1 MLSEEMVTSRTITPD
16 GLMDMTSKRVAT
28 NIIDARPGTTP
39 VRNRDHTAP
48 GATNAHGNIPL
59 PNDLLSDVS
68 TLPYASDQRS
78 GGDHTALRNCRNR
91 RSRALKF
98 ATISS
103 DTLAVL
109 AAAAFAYSEL
119 GNVGQTAQFKY
130 LSLSV
135 IAPVIFVLTFAQQGL
150 YVSRRISRRAD
161 ELRRLFNAAALGTI
175 VLAAASVLIDLNA
188 SSIWLIT
195 VGGISLV
202 LAGAG
207 REGLRRFITHQRAS
221 GRLARR
227 VLLVGGNR
235 EADELLSMLSH
246 AAELGYEVVGRISDE
261 SVTSGGPLAE
271 KHRVTAGEPPWL
283 GYTHEILEVAESYD
297 VSGVI
302 VATTDI
308 DLETAN
314 VLVRQ
319 LTNAGI
325 YIEMSS
331 AMRDIA
337 SRRVTIRPLG
347 RYPIMT
353 VEPVVNNGWR
363 AALKRCFDISL
374 SVMILMILSPIMLLA
389 ALAIRITDGH
399 EVFFRQTRVGRNGKE
414 FTVFKLR
421 TMVHNA
427 EELLPALLEQNEAA
441 GPMFKMTDDPRVTR
455 VGSFL
460 RKTSLDEVPQFLNV
474 IRGEM
479 SLVGPRPALPSEA
492 EQWDDDLRERLRV
505 KPGITG
511 NWQVNGRFTASLEDY
526 QRLDMFYVDNWSIIT
541 DLVIL
546 GKTIPAVLKRNGA
559 A

>member
-1 MLSEEMVTSRTITPD
+1 MLDEKMITPD
-16 GLMDMTSKRVAT
+16 MITSDITSDDLADLASSRFGGDVV
-28 NIIDARPGTTP
+28 GTP
-39 VRNRDHTAP
+39 
-48 GATNAHGNIPL
+48 
-59 PNDLLSDVS
+59 SS
-68 TLPYASDQRS
+68 TVETTRSRFDDSTRASDRS
-78 GGDHTALRNCRNR
+78 TGSVPTSSASSLREDRTTARIR
-91 RSRALKF
+91 RSRRSRSLKVASVSIDTIAVAI
-98 ATISS
+98 AT
-103 DTLAVL
+103 
-109 AAAAFAYSEL
+109 AFAYSEL
-119 GNVGQTAQFKY
+119 APMGRTDQYKHLG
-130 LSLSV
+130 LSIV
-135 IAPVIFVLTFAQQGL
+135 APLIFVLASAQQGL

-175 VLAAASVLIDLNA
+175 VLAAASVLINLNA
-188 SSIWLIT
+188 SSIWLVTI
-195 VGGISLV
+195 GGTSLV
-202 LAGAG
+202 LAAIG
-207 REGLRRFITHQRAS
+207 REGLRRFITRQRAS
-221 GRLARR
+221 GQLARR
-227 VLLVGGNR
+227 VLLVGGNS

-246 AAELGYEVVGRISDE
+246 VAELGYEVIGRISDYPMIPADANE
-261 SVTSGGPLAE
+261 RTDETSGN
-271 KHRVTAGEPPWL
+271 EPPWL
-283 GYTHEILEVAESYD
+283 GYTDEILEVAEAHD
-297 VSGVI
+297 VSGVV

-314 VLVRQ
+314 RLVRR

-347 RYPIMT
+347 RYPVMT

-363 AALKRCFDISL
+363 ATFKRCFDITL
-374 SVMILMILSPIMLLA
+374 SVLILTVLSPVMLAA
-389 ALAIRITDGH
+389 ALAIRITDGPG
-399 EVFFRQTRVGRNGKE
+399 VLFRQTRVGRNGKE

-427 EELLPALLEQNEAA
+427 EAMLPELREHNEAA
-441 GPMFKMTDDPRVTR
+441 GPMFKMSDDPRVIR

-492 EQWDDDLRERLRV
+492 AQWDDDLRERLRV

-511 NWQVNGRFTASLEDY
+511 NWQVNGRFTASMEDY
-526 QRLDMFYVDNWSIIT
+526 QRLDMFYVDNWSLIT

>member
-1 MLSEEMVTSRTITPD
+1 MLSEEMITSRAITSD
-16 GLMDMTSKRVAT
+16 DLVGLTSKRGSTSVVNGGYPESHET
-28 NIIDARPGTTP
+28 NKEHGAFPVERHDSVGTQSK
-39 VRNRDHTAP
+39 RSNQR
-48 GATNAHGNIPL
+48 
-59 PNDLLSDVS
+59 LSDGE
-68 TLPYASDQRS
+68 AAQIR
-78 GGDHTALRNCRNR
+78 RNR
-91 RSRALKF
+91 RSRAMK
-98 ATISS
+98 AASISV
-103 DTLAVL
+103 DMAAVL
-109 AAAAFAYSEL
+109 IATVFAYSQL
-119 GNVGQTAQFKY
+119 HHVSQNSQYKY
-130 LSLSV
+130 LGLS
-135 IAPVIFVLTFAQQGL
+135 IAAPIIFVLTFAQQGL
-150 YVSRRISRRAD
+150 YISRRISRRAD

-175 VLAAASVLIDLNA
+175 MLAAASVVIDLNA
-188 SSIWLIT
+188 SSIWLVT

-202 LAGAG
+202 LSGIG
-207 REGLRRFITHQRAS
+207 REGLRRFITRQRTS

-227 VLLVGGNR
+227 VLLVGGNK

-246 AAELGYEVVGRISDE
+246 AAELGYEVIGRISDE
-261 SVTSGGPLAE
+261 PTTTS
-271 KHRVTAGEPPWL
+271 RVVGQANGTSTVEPPWL
-283 GYTHEILEVAESYD
+283 GYSDDILTVAEAHD

-314 VLVRQ
+314 RLVRQ

-353 VEPVVNNGWR
+353 VEPVVSNGWR
-363 AALKRCFDISL
+363 AALKRCFDVVM
-374 SVMILMILSPIMLLA
+374 SVMVLTALSPILLA
-389 ALAIRITDGH
+389 SALAIRITEGPG
-399 EVFFRQTRVGRNGKE
+399 VFFRQTRVGRYGKE

-427 EELLPALLEQNEAA
+427 EAMLPELLEQNEAA
-441 GPMFKMTDDPRVTR
+441 GPMFKMTDDPRVTK

-526 QRLDMFYVDNWSIIT
+526 QRLDMYYVDNWSIIT
-541 DLVIL
+541 DLVII